1 MAGEATSLVLYP
13 SELPYIPEAYT
24 YAGDY
29 LITAAAQRNRNH
41 MQSFVELGDT
51 PFALQELM
59 LDPQT
64 SGGLFLS
71 APKSCAHELLSAIQE
86 VEPQAKIVGEVLL
99 PQNLPI
105 LLR

>member
-1 MAGEATSLVLYP
+1 MVLYR
-13 SELPYIPEAYT
+13 SELPYIQQAYA

-41 MQSFVELGDT
+41 MQGFVELGDT

-59 LDPQT
+59 FDPQT

-71 APKSCAHELLSAIQE
+71 APKSCAQELLKAIQE
-86 VEPQAKIVGEVLL
+86 AEPQAAIVGEVLL
-99 PQNLPI
+99 PQELPI